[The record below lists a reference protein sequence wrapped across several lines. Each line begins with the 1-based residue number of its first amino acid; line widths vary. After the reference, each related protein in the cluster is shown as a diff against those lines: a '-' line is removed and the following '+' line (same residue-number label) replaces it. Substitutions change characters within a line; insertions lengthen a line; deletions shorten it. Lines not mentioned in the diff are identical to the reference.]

1 MSAAADINLII
12 YLIAIAFGV
21 YAVLSWRRAGTSVV
35 AGLGLSVDGR
45 AGRDFVVGV
54 AIATAVML
62 GILAVELAA
71 GGITAT
77 RIPFAAGAAAKGG
90 LELIVQGGVDELL
103 MRGMLISG
111 LALVLGGRR
120 LAAVLIAS
128 VLFGLAH
135 MFFKGASSESVIS
148 NTIGGITYGLAFIL
162 TGRIWLGLGL
172 HFAWNFAEGP
182 LLGFPVSGYDF
193 GAGLFH
199 IADLGP
205 VWMTGGQYGPEGGVI
220 GIGFRFVVIA
230 LALAWVRI
238 GNRQTE
244 LEKNNV

>member
-1 MSAAADINLII
+1 MSAAVDINLIT

-21 YAVLSWRRAGTSVV
+21 YAILSWRRAGASVA
-35 AGLGLSVDGR
+35 AGLGLSADSR
-45 AGRDFVVGV
+45 AARDFVVGV
-54 AIATAVML
+54 AITSAVML
-62 GILAVELAA
+62 AILAVELAL
-71 GGITAT
+71 GGVRVT
-77 RIPFAAGAAAKGG
+77 RVPFAAGAAAKAG
-90 LELIVQGGVDELL
+90 LALIIQGGVDELL

-111 LALVLGGRR
+111 LALALGGRR

-135 MFFKGASSESVIS
+135 MFFKGASGESVIS
-148 NTIGGITYGLAFIL
+148 NAIGGITYGLAFIL

-193 GAGLFH
+193 GAGVFH

-205 VWMTGGQYGPEGGVI
+205 VWMTGGAYGPEGGVV
-220 GIGFRFVVIA
+220 GIAFRFVVIA
-230 LALAWVRI
+230 AVLAWVRF
-238 GNRQTE
+238 GPQQTE
-244 LEKNNV
+244 LGRGNV